1 MNEILRRRKSEIENT
16 HFRKARFSSIR
27 PTRGVNEILH
37 AGETLICFLFVEKFD
52 KECQNLMSKY
62 IFTLK
67 GYSGIQ
73 DVMIV
78 EQLSHIFAICQHFC
92 HIPCSTNYHLTL
104 LTTQHFLSETR

>member
-78 EQLSHIFAICQHFC
+78 EQLSHIFAICQLKRFVSHSLLYQLSLD
-92 HIPCSTNYHLTL
+92 IIDNST
-104 LTTQHFLSETR
+104 FSF